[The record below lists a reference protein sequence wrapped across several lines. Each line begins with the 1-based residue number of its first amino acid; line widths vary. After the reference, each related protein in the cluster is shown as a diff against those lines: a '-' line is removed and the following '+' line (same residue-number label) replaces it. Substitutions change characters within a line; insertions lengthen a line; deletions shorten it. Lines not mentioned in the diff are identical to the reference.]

1 MLGHKDTMIIQTNK
15 GQIEQRRQFF
25 NRACRMF
32 GLDSSYVSEVL
43 LSKRP
48 EFWASEFGSG
58 GKGGRA
64 ASYLSLSFARVM
76 CAEGNHQL
84 EYQLSLAAAK
94 RVTTDEPPAYRDAWQ
109 QVLTAMEHCYQVV
122 PKQQRL
128 QFAEEMLRT
137 AQEAVED
144 TDRRFHL
151 PGKEKPSLLGQLDIL
166 VSKLSAFEAL
176 VGAEESPSVHDYR
189 RRERS
194 RKILSKA
201 GSSIPF
207 TKTHYKGLVSTR
219 KKNRVKWFTNRYREK
234 FGTEPPADLFVP
246 SKSSR
251 CEIQLKD
258 AYYSLFDVHDYEQ
271 FRIDMHA
278 NYRKDMGLPA
288 KGEGWINQT
297 FLSRCVETVF
307 PGIEI
312 VREASPAWLN
322 GQRLDIYIPSLRC
335 AIEYQGEQH
344 YFPLDHL
351 CGDQGLKDRQEMD
364 DRKRAACLK
373 EGVTLVEWRYDET
386 ISVESV
392 TDKLRAI
399 GITIKD

>member
-1 MLGHKDTMIIQTNK
+1 MTFQANK
-15 GQIEQRRQFF
+15 VQIEQRWQFF

-32 GLDSSYVSEVL
+32 DLDSSYVSEVL
-43 LSKRP
+43 LSKQP

-58 GKGGRA
+58 IKGGRA
-64 ASYLSLSFARVM
+64 ASFLSRSFARVM

-94 RVTTDEPPAYRDAWQ
+94 RVTTDEAPAYRDAWQ
-109 QVLTAMEHCYQVV
+109 QVLTALEHCYKVV
-122 PKQQRL
+122 PKHQRL
-128 QFAEEMLRT
+128 QFADEMLKT

-144 TDRRFHL
+144 TDRRFQL

-189 RRERS
+189 RRARNREIQS
-194 RKILSKA
+194 EA
-201 GSSIPF
+201 GSSISL
-207 TKTHYKGLVSTR
+207 TRMHHKGLVSTR
-219 KKNRVKWFTNRYREK
+219 KMNRVEWFTNRYREK

-246 SKSSR
+246 SKSPH
-251 CEIQLKD
+251 CEIQLKNS
-258 AYYSLFDVHDYEQ
+258 YYSLFDTHDYKQ
-271 FRIDMHA
+271 FRNDMYA
-278 NYRKDMGLPA
+278 TYRRNMGLPA

-297 FLSRCVETVF
+297 YLSRCVETVL

-322 GQRLDIYIPSLRC
+322 GQRLDIYIPSIRC

-351 CGDQGLKDRQEMD
+351 GGDQGLKDRQEMD
-364 DRKRAACLK
+364 DRKRTACLK
-373 EGVTLVEWRYDET
+373 EDVTLVEWRYDET

-399 GITIKD
+399 GITKD